1 MFPPLGK
8 SFTGIGCVLSIAAMA
23 GAVGA
28 PDAAAQG
35 VGDRVFK
42 RPPYYTGKAV
52 GAGATLAHL
61 PIAYRRGGAEPEL
74 FHPAGEAG
82 TPMGVLLREMNAYL
96 DSLGRSLALGPA
108 SPPPPGGPD
117 VAFGCEM
124 SAAGDCAEADDE
136 MRVQRGPELL
146 LHVDRPA
153 RAWTT
158 WAGEALERAGAS
170 HLLVL
175 TLEIGHDWTRQVN
188 FKGDKVVDLGTGYT
202 VRLPWLTSLE
212 TPVGVL
218 QLTGAVVNRDGRV
231 VRIGAEG
238 LLARRTALMESSIG
252 VQALIR
258 DEDVEA
264 LRRARREDLPGQPLV
279 WQAAL
284 QETLA
289 RLMGADGWPPS

>member
-1 MFPPLGK
+1 M
-8 SFTGIGCVLSIAAMA
+8 
-23 GAVGA
+23 
-28 PDAAAQG
+28 
-35 VGDRVFK
+35 
-42 RPPYYTGKAV
+42 
-52 GAGATLAHL
+52 
-61 PIAYRRGGAEPEL
+61 
-74 FHPAGEAG
+74 
-82 TPMGVLLREMNAYL
+82 
-96 DSLGRSLALGPA
+96 
-108 SPPPPGGPD
+108 
-117 VAFGCEM
+117 
-124 SAAGDCAEADDE
+124 
-136 MRVQRGPELL
+136 
-146 LHVDRPA
+146 
-153 RAWTT
+153 
-158 WAGEALERAGAS
+158 
-170 HLLVL
+170 VL